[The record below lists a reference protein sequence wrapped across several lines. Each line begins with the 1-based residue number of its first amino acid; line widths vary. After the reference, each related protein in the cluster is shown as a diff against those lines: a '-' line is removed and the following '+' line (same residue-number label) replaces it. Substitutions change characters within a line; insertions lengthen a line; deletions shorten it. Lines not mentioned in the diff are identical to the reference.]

1 MIPIVRNPDGKQV
14 CQVDRIIRL
23 ETKSEIKKS
32 VKTHRVTTISTRV
45 PPSFRGVPAT
55 TKIITYTTHSI
66 MATTSAPATDAASY
80 LDLAITLT
88 LNNWPA
94 LSLAVQSHWGGPTSS
109 DKRDW
114 LCGAISD
121 MLRERPE
128 TDAEDLEEVLIQ
140 VMNDEFD
147 VAVDDESAADAADM
161 IMELKAQTDRGEFGI
176 VQEMWEKYQKKSQ
189 NRSAEGQFQRVETA
203 DEDQETDEE
212 EDEEMG
218 DAPTLV
224 RAPRERAEPEID
236 DDGFTKVVGK
246 KR

>member
-1 MIPIVRNPDGKQV
+1 
-14 CQVDRIIRL
+14 
-23 ETKSEIKKS
+23 
-32 VKTHRVTTISTRV
+32 
-45 PPSFRGVPAT
+45 
-55 TKIITYTTHSI
+55 

-94 LSLAVQSHWGGPTSS
+94 LSLAVQSNWGGANSS

-121 MLRERPE
+121 MLKDRPE

-147 VAVDDESAADAADM
+147 VAVDDESAADAADL
-161 IMELKAQTDRGEFGI
+161 IMELKGQTDRGEFGT
-176 VQEMWEKYQKKSQ
+176 VQEMWGKYQKKSQ
-189 NRSAEGQFQRVETA
+189 NRSAAGQFQRVEAA
-203 DEDQETDEE
+203 DDDQETDDEVD
-212 EDEEMG
+212 DEEMG
-218 DAPTLV
+218 DAPTSV

>member
-1 MIPIVRNPDGKQV
+1 
-14 CQVDRIIRL
+14 
-23 ETKSEIKKS
+23 
-32 VKTHRVTTISTRV
+32 
-45 PPSFRGVPAT
+45 
-55 TKIITYTTHSI
+55 
-66 MATTSAPATDAASY
+66 MATSTVPPATDAASY

-88 LNNWPA
+88 LNSWPA
-94 LSLAVQSHWGGPTSS
+94 LSLAVQSNWGGPTSS

-121 MLRERPE
+121 MLRDRPE

-161 IMELKAQTDRGEFGI
+161 IMELKAQTDHGEFSI
-176 VQEMWEKYQKKSQ
+176 IQEMLETYQKKSQ
-189 NRSAEGQFQRVETA
+189 NRAAAAGQFQRVEAA
-203 DEDQETDEE
+203 DDDQETDGEE
-212 EDEEMG
+212 DDEEMG
-218 DAPTLV
+218 EAPTLV
-224 RAPRERAEPEID
+224 RTPRERAEPEID

>member
-1 MIPIVRNPDGKQV
+1 
-14 CQVDRIIRL
+14 
-23 ETKSEIKKS
+23 
-32 VKTHRVTTISTRV
+32 
-45 PPSFRGVPAT
+45 
-55 TKIITYTTHSI
+55 
-66 MATTSAPATDAASY
+66 MATLSAPATDAASY

-94 LSLAVQSHWGGPTSS
+94 LSLAVQSNWGGPTSA

-128 TDAEDLEEVLIQ
+128 TDAEDLEEVLVQ

-161 IMELKAQTDRGEFGI
+161 IMEFKVQTDRGEFSM
-176 VQEMWEKYQKKSQ
+176 VQEMWETYQKKSQ
-189 NRSAEGQFQRVETA
+189 NRSAAGQFQRVEAA
-203 DEDQETDEE
+203 DDDQETDAEE
-212 EDEEMG
+212 DDEEMG

>member
-1 MIPIVRNPDGKQV
+1 
-14 CQVDRIIRL
+14 
-23 ETKSEIKKS
+23 
-32 VKTHRVTTISTRV
+32 
-45 PPSFRGVPAT
+45 
-55 TKIITYTTHSI
+55 
-66 MATTSAPATDAASY
+66 MATTSSPATDAASY

-94 LSLAVQSHWGGPTSS
+94 LSLAVQSNWGGPTSS

-114 LCGAISD
+114 LCGAISE
-121 MLRERPE
+121 MLRDRPE
-128 TDAEDLEEVLIQ
+128 TDAEDLEEILVQ

-161 IMELKAQTDRGEFGI
+161 IMELKAQTERGEYSI
-176 VQEMWEKYQKKSQ
+176 VKEMWDSHQKKGQ
-189 NRSAEGQFQRVETA
+189 NRSAAGQFQRVETA
-203 DEDQETDEE
+203 DDEEETDDE

>member
-1 MIPIVRNPDGKQV
+1 
-14 CQVDRIIRL
+14 
-23 ETKSEIKKS
+23 
-32 VKTHRVTTISTRV
+32 
-45 PPSFRGVPAT
+45 
-55 TKIITYTTHSI
+55 

-94 LSLAVQSHWGGPTSS
+94 LSLAVQSNWGGANSS

-121 MLRERPE
+121 MLKDRPE

-147 VAVDDESAADAADM
+147 VAVDDESAADAADL
-161 IMELKAQTDRGEFGI
+161 IMELKGQTDRGEFGA

-189 NRSAEGQFQRVETA
+189 NRSAAGQFQRVEAA
-203 DEDQETDEE
+203 DDDQETDDEVD
-212 EDEEMG
+212 DEEMG